1 MVLREVRT
9 IILIL
14 LLVPHFL
21 PPVSSGFSSS
31 LSASPFNS
39 TDVWNLT
46 KEAISREYIRYL
58 EFYHKPLTRIN
69 DTQRLETFTRNMQ
82 RIQQFNHDRSVRYSS
97 GGSPFKLSLN
107 EFSDMHDEEV
117 KALFHE
123 YPEKDQSIR
132 RAPSASPSQ
141 RGGGGVQG
149 GQWWRQS
156 LGDAVEG
163 SDSWSD
169 FFHRFFPSLSAEE
182 QVSSDVGHTLNWA
195 GKENPYQQPV
205 TGDIHFQVRRHRNS
219 FFD

>member
-1 MVLREVRT
+1 MVIREVQT

-21 PPVSSGFSSS
+21 PPVLSGFSSS

-46 KEAISREYIRYL
+46 KEAISLEYIHYL

-69 DTQRLETFTRNMQ
+69 DTQRLDTFTRNLQ
-82 RIQQFNHDRSVRYSS
+82 KIQQFNRERSVRYSS
-97 GGSPFKLSLN
+97 NGSPFKLSLN
-107 EFSDMHDEEV
+107 EFSDMHEEEV
-117 KALFHE
+117 NALFHE

-132 RAPSASPSQ
+132 RAPSSSPSQ
-141 RGGGGVQG
+141 RGGVQG

-156 LGDAVEG
+156 LGDAAEG
-163 SDSWSD
+163 SNSWSD
-169 FFHRFFPSLSAEE
+169 FFQRFFPSLSSEE
-182 QVSSDVGHTLNWA
+182 EVSSDVGHALNWA

-205 TGDIHFQVRRHRNS
+205 TGDIHYQVRRHRDSS
-219 FFD
+219 FD